1 MAKETLD
8 PALVLLE
15 RVQNLLRDSSYTTTY
30 KFALLRALCDLAIEL
45 PDSTSNIALQTIAE
59 RFIHLYWRQV
69 QLFTLPDQDKEV
81 QLVQC
86 SMKNKPSKVISLV
99 QQCAK
104 ESGRSLSNAQ
114 QTGRILNYTKLV
126 QQQLVKDVLW
136 RLQPEGDPF
145 LYIWKR
151 GQDSIQLLP
160 GVLATLRRFH
170 ALLCDLIDGAWTRW
184 VERRNVEVRSSDA
197 LRKHLFGSER
207 MNIESVREPL
217 IKLQQGVCF
226 YSGKELRKGDS
237 HIDHFI
243 PWSLA
248 RHEALGNL
256 VVCTA
261 AANVKW
267 SNALKPAKDRAKL
280 EVRNNEHAPRLAQI
294 ARANGLRWDPRAT
307 LAVTQWAY
315 ASAG

>member
-1 MAKETLD
+1 MAKDSID
-8 PALVLLE
+8 PALALLD
-15 RVQNLLRDSSYTTTY
+15 RLQKLLRDSSYTTTY
-30 KFALLRALCDLAIEL
+30 KFALLRSLCDLSVEL
-45 PDSTSNIALQTIAE
+45 PDNTPNIALQTIAE

-69 QLFTLPDQDKEV
+69 QPFTPPNQDKEV

-114 QTGRILNYTKLV
+114 QSGRILDYTKLV
-126 QQQLVKDVLW
+126 QRQLVRDVLW

-207 MNIESVREPL
+207 ENIESIREPL
-217 IKLQQGVCF
+217 IELQQGVCF

-261 AANVKW
+261 TANLKW
-267 SNALKPAKDRAKL
+267 SDALKPAKDRAKL
-280 EVRNNEHAPRLAQI
+280 EARNTEHAPRLAQI
-294 ARANGLRWDPRAT
+294 ARANGLRWDPLAT
-307 LAVTQWAY
+307 RAVTQWAY

>member
-1 MAKETLD
+1 MAKDSID
-8 PALVLLE
+8 PALALLD
-15 RVQNLLRDSSYTTTY
+15 RVQKLLRDSSYTTTY
-30 KFALLRALCDLAIEL
+30 KFALLRALCDLSVEL
-45 PDSTSNIALQTIAE
+45 PDNTSSIELQTIAE

-69 QLFTLPDQDKEV
+69 QPFTPPNQDKEV

-114 QTGRILNYTKLV
+114 QSGRIMDYTKLV

-261 AANVKW
+261 TANLKW

-280 EVRNNEHAPRLAQI
+280 EARNTEHAPRLVQI

>member
-1 MAKETLD
+1 MAKDSID
-8 PALVLLE
+8 PALALLD
-15 RVQNLLRDSSYTTTY
+15 RVQKLLRDSSYTTTY
-30 KFALLRALCDLAIEL
+30 KFALLRSLCDLSVEL
-45 PDSTSNIALQTIAE
+45 SDNTSSIALQTIAE

-69 QLFTLPDQDKEV
+69 QPFTPPNQDKKV

-114 QTGRILNYTKLV
+114 QSGRILDYTKLV
-126 QQQLVKDVLW
+126 QQQLVRDVLW

-207 MNIESVREPL
+207 ENIESVREPL
-217 IKLQQGVCF
+217 IELQRGVCF
-226 YSGKELRKGDS
+226 YSGKELRKGDN

-261 AANVKW
+261 TANLKW
-267 SNALKPAKDRAKL
+267 SDALKPVKDRVKL
-280 EVRNNEHAPRLAQI
+280 EARNTEHAPRLAQI

-307 LAVTQWAY
+307 LAVAQWAY

>member
-1 MAKETLD
+1 MAKDSID
-8 PALVLLE
+8 PALALLD
-15 RVQNLLRDSSYTTTY
+15 RVQKLLRDSSYTTTY
-30 KFALLRALCDLAIEL
+30 KFALLRSLCDLSVEL
-45 PDSTSNIALQTIAE
+45 PDNTPNIALQTIAE

-69 QLFTLPDQDKEV
+69 QTFTPPNQDKEV

-114 QTGRILNYTKLV
+114 QSGRILDYTKLV
-126 QQQLVKDVLW
+126 QRQLVRDVLW

-207 MNIESVREPL
+207 ENIESVREPL
-217 IKLQQGVCF
+217 IELQRGVCF
-226 YSGKELRKGDS
+226 YSGKELRKGDN

-261 AANVKW
+261 TANLKW
-267 SNALKPAKDRAKL
+267 SDALKPAKDRAKL
-280 EVRNNEHAPRLAQI
+280 EVRNTENAPRLAQI
-294 ARANGLRWDPRAT
+294 ARANGLRWDPLAT

>member
-1 MAKETLD
+1 MAKDSID
-8 PALVLLE
+8 PALALLD
-15 RVQNLLRDSSYTTTY
+15 RVQKLLRDSSYTTTY
-30 KFALLRALCDLAIEL
+30 KFALLRSLCDLSVEL
-45 PDSTSNIALQTIAE
+45 PDNTPSIALQTIAE

-99 QQCAK
+99 QKCAK

-226 YSGKELRKGDS
+226 YSGKEL
-237 HIDHFI
+237 
-243 PWSLA
+243 
-248 RHEALGNL
+248 
-256 VVCTA
+256 
-261 AANVKW
+261 
-267 SNALKPAKDRAKL
+267 

>member
-1 MAKETLD
+1 VAKDSID
-8 PALVLLE
+8 PALALLD
-15 RVQNLLRDSSYTTTY
+15 RVQRLLRDSSYTTTY
-30 KFALLRALCDLAIEL
+30 KFALLRALCDLSVEL
-45 PDSTSNIALQTIAE
+45 PDNTSSIALRTIAE

-69 QLFTLPDQDKEV
+69 QPFTPPNQDKEV

-114 QTGRILNYTKLV
+114 QSGRILDYTKLV
-126 QQQLVKDVLW
+126 QQQLVRDVLW

-184 VERRNVEVRSSDA
+184 VERRNIEVRSSDA

-207 MNIESVREPL
+207 ENIESVREPL
-217 IKLQQGVCF
+217 IELQQGVCF
-226 YSGKELRKGDS
+226 YSGKELRKGDN

-261 AANVKW
+261 TANLKW
-267 SNALKPAKDRAKL
+267 SDALKPAKDRAKL
-280 EVRNNEHAPRLAQI
+280 EVRNKENAPRLAQI
-294 ARANGLRWDPRAT
+294 AHANGLRWDPRAT
-307 LAVTQWAY
+307 LAVAQWAY

>member
-1 MAKETLD
+1 MAKDSID
-8 PALVLLE
+8 PALALLD
-15 RVQNLLRDSSYTTTY
+15 RVQKLLRDSSYTTTY
-30 KFALLRALCDLAIEL
+30 KFALLRSLCDLSVEL
-45 PDSTSNIALQTIAE
+45 PDNTPNIALQTIAE

-69 QLFTLPDQDKEV
+69 QPFTPPNQDKEV

-114 QTGRILNYTKLV
+114 QSGRILDYTKLV
-126 QQQLVKDVLW
+126 QRQLVRDVLW

-207 MNIESVREPL
+207 ENIESVREPL
-217 IKLQQGVCF
+217 IELQQGVCF

-261 AANVKW
+261 TANLKW
-267 SNALKPAKDRAKL
+267 SDALKPAKDRAKL
-280 EVRNNEHAPRLAQI
+280 EVRNTENAPRLAQI
-294 ARANGLRWDPRAT
+294 ARANGLRWDPLAT
-307 LAVTQWAY
+307 RAVTQWAY